1 VGEGGA
7 LPDGMDQS
15 TSAYERLI
23 ERFVRW
29 AQDQRDIR
37 AAFVIGSRARADHP
51 ADQWSDLDIIVVA
64 TDPERYLSSAGWLEN
79 IGTPWITFLERTATD
94 DEMERRVLF
103 EGGLDVDFALTSQRT
118 IRQLARVL
126 WVQRRVPQLLRLLP
140 AGSHRRI
147 MQQVAVFRDIVRR
160 GMGVLLDR
168 DGIVAGLTP
177 LTAEAPP
184 LHPPTQDEFL
194 QAVSDFWYHAVW
206 TAKKLGRGE
215 VWVAKSC
222 CDAYM
227 KWLLLQMIEW
237 HAGAMNGWSYDT
249 WHRGR
254 FLERWADPRAVE
266 GLRAAFA
273 HYDADDVRRALLATM
288 DLFGWLA
295 METAEQLGYPYPSP
309 AEEHATEFVK
319 DLFA

>member
-140 AGSHRRI
+140 AESHRRI
-147 MQQVAVFRDIVRR
+147 MQQIAVFRDIVRR
-160 GMGVLLDR
+160 GMRVLLDR

-177 LTAEAPP
+177 LAAEAPP
-184 LHPPTQDEFL
+184 LHPPAQAEFL
-194 QAVSDFWYHAVW
+194 EAVSDFWYHAVW

-222 CDAYM
+222 CELHLPTMTRTTSGARC
-227 KWLLLQMIEW
+227 WRRWICL
-237 HAGAMNGWSYDT
+237 AGWPWRRRSSWGT
-249 WHRGR
+249 HTR
-254 FLERWADPRAVE
+254 RWPRST
-266 GLRAAFA
+266 R
-273 HYDADDVRRALLATM
+273 
-288 DLFGWLA
+288 
-295 METAEQLGYPYPSP
+295 QNS
-309 AEEHATEFVK
+309 
-319 DLFA
+319 